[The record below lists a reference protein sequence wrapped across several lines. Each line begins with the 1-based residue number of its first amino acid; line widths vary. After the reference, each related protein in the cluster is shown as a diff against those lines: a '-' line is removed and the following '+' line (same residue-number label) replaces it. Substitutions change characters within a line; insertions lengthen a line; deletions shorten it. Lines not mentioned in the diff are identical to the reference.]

1 MAQVVVTLK
10 IMPENPETDLKV
22 LEEKATKLIAEFGGD
37 VGKSEQMPVAFGLKS
52 LNLFFV
58 MDEDIGSTET
68 LENNI
73 KEIKGVNSVE
83 VIDVRRAIG

>member
-10 IMPENPETDLKV
+10 IMPESPKTDLKAI
-22 LEEKATKLIAEFGGD
+22 EKKATKLIAEFKGE
-37 VGKSEQMPVAFGLKS
+37 VGKVEQVPVAFGIKS

-58 MDEDIGSTET
+58 MDEDIGSTEA
-68 LENNI
+68 LENDVKQI
-73 KEIKGVNSVE
+73 EGVNSVD